1 MLKLYVSMRQPFGYA
16 QDYAL
21 RLFETNPLNTT
32 GKVKSISWMQ
42 SDVMSRVVPNVVAGF
57 IARNVKLIIAGTTL
71 ACISSEGN
79 SFQKD
84 LELEHSKNIVVQ

>member
-16 QDYAL
+16 QGYAL

-32 GKVKSISWMQ
+32 GKVKSRSCKTK
-42 SDVMSRVVPNVVAGF
+42 DVMSRIVPNVVADF
-57 IARNVKLIIAGTTL
+57 IARNAKLIIAGTTL